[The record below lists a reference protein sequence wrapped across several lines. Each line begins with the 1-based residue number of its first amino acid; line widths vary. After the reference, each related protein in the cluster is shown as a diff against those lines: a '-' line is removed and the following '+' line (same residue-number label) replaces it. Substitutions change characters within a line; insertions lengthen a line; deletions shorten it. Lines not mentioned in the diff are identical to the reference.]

1 MKLIKLLLSG
11 ALAASGLICAQSST
25 YSTAPIGFNKV
36 VCLTNSDTIVGVPF
50 RQQGSLH
57 SKLQVNPNID
67 GDSATLTLQ
76 TDSLAPG
83 ALTSHYLKFIDGDRA
98 GRWYDIQTVATD
110 PAGIAN
116 TSSAVTISLNGDT
129 LGAATTGDAVII
141 AEYWTLATLFP
152 PAEATT
158 DAATTGHAIVA
169 STSTLGPGRRT
180 EVRLPNLIAPGI
192 NVPPEGRYYI
202 NEGIWKRNNS
212 GNTNYGSTI
221 IYPDSHFR
229 ISHPPAVTEATT
241 FRSVGEV
248 DMSAT
253 TIYLST
259 SSTVKQDN
267 YIAIPR
273 PISVSLNDLNL
284 LGTEAFVASTN
295 TLGSGRQDELLIFD
309 NELQLRNKAPSA
321 RYYVHDGIWKLNN
334 GGNTDRG
341 GVLLSAG
348 VGIMIRKS
356 ATIDGSTSTWTN
368 LPTY

>member
-1 MKLIKLLLSG
+1 
-11 ALAASGLICAQSST
+11 
-25 YSTAPIGFNKV
+25 
-36 VCLTNSDTIVGVPF
+36 
-50 RQQGSLH
+50 
-57 SKLQVNPNID
+57 
-67 GDSATLTLQ
+67 
-76 TDSLAPG
+76 
-83 ALTSHYLKFIDGDRA
+83 
-98 GRWYDIQTVATD
+98 
-110 PAGIAN
+110 
-116 TSSAVTISLNGDT
+116 
-129 LGAATTGDAVII
+129 
-141 AEYWTLATLFP
+141 
-152 PAEATT
+152 
-158 DAATTGHAIVA
+158 
-169 STSTLGPGRRT
+169 
-180 EVRLPNLIAPGI
+180 
-192 NVPPEGRYYI
+192 
-202 NEGIWKRNNS
+202 
-212 GNTNYGSTI
+212 
-221 IYPDSHFR
+221 
-229 ISHPPAVTEATT
+229 
-241 FRSVGEV
+241 
-248 DMSAT
+248 MSAT